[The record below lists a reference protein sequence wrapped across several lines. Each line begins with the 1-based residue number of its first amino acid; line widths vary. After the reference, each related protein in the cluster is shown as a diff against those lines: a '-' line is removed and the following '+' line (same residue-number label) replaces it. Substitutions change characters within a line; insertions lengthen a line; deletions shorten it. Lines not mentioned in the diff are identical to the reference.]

1 MLEISDFDRSD
12 SRIQIKSYNQ
22 LNKVKSSR
30 DVKFSQQIEN
40 IADINLNL
48 KENIHKTSLTSTN
61 NEVIEETKS
70 ISNIDSIEFDN
81 FF

>member
-40 IADINLNL
+40 IADINLNF

-70 ISNIDSIEFDN
+70 ISNIDSSEFDN